1 MASESMRILKNQI
14 NPRKLLLSKW
24 TSVSVI
30 EKEKHFIVT
39 KLHPSSDSFDKLEF
53 VEIEAIL
60 TKNLKTIPLQDL
72 KDKSKWLPGWK

>member
-1 MASESMRILKNQI
+1 MIRILKNQI

-24 TSVSVI
+24 TSVIVL

-39 KLHPSSDSFDKLEF
+39 KLLSPAESIKKLEY
-53 VEIEAIL
+53 VEMEAIL
-60 TKNLKTIPLQDL
+60 TYSLKTIPVQDL